1 MKKYGVNELRQ
12 MFLDFMESKGHLAMK
27 SFSLVPQGDKSLL
40 LINAGMAPLKPYFTE
55 EGTIDL
61 ITMLIKTG
69 LVPTRSEG
77 RRAIEQ
83 GGVSIDGEKIT
94 DIKHTVAKDA
104 LAGDGVVLK
113 RGKKKF
119 NRVYAK

>member
-1 MKKYGVNELRQ
+1 MKILQ
-12 MFLDFMESKGHLAMK
+12 TMD
-27 SFSLVPQGDKSLL
+27 
-40 LINAGMAPLKPYFTE
+40 
-55 EGTIDL
+55 TIDL
-61 ITMLIKTG
+61 ITMLIKAG

-94 DIKHTVAKDA
+94 DVKHTVSKDA
-104 LAGDGVVLK
+104 LSGDGLVLK

-119 NRVYAK
+119 NRSLR